1 MFKSYPFWWTPSYDT
16 GKKLRLTAPATS
28 SAQRSPKNRTLHCT
42 TPAQAAARPMITTT
56 IATSFS
62 VPRVI
67 EFTGW
72 RVEGTWS
79 FHARAPSPDFLALTV
94 DGNFL
99 SLDQTDDLRQ
109 ITKRSIPTIQR
120 TLSTKRK
127 TTSLRLS
134 SCARKCYSTRPCVHV
149 PSLHIHL
156 DIAHNSS
163 SYSLIIII
171 RSLPRSTGSFP
182 SNNERNG
189 SKFITCR
196 ACVRMSSLL
205 DRATVMMTEGIW

>member
-1 MFKSYPFWWTPSYDT
+1 ME
-16 GKKLRLTAPATS
+16 
-28 SAQRSPKNRTLHCT
+28 N
-42 TPAQAAARPMITTT
+42 
-56 IATSFS
+56 
-62 VPRVI
+62 V
-67 EFTGW
+67 
-72 RVEGTWS
+72 
-79 FHARAPSPDFLALTV
+79 
-94 DGNFL
+94 L
-99 SLDQTDDLRQ
+99 SLDQTDDLRL

-205 DRATVMMTEGIW
+205 DRATVMMTTGIWYQEVMIYGNDQQREIWQWSVLRNTAQINF